1 MVLFVASLIVAFI
14 GGIIALAMPCCFSVL
29 LPSYFASSFKRKIA
43 ILRMTLVFAAGIAV
57 IMLPI
62 ALGASTLVQY
72 MSSGHSLIFV
82 AGGFLMIFF
91 GLWSFWGHSM
101 LPQIHLP
108 VNLKRS
114 DTPSVFTLGV
124 FSGVASS
131 CCAPVLAGIVILSAL
146 SASSLEAIFTGLA
159 YVIGMVFPLLI
170 TAVVWDRKASPKSNG
185 NATTT
190 TFLQGRMVHVKLL
203 TREFDIHSS
212 NLIAGVM
219 FVGMGAVT
227 VVLGFTNTMLS
238 VPGSEIFNI
247 YEATLE
253 QAISNALSSLEAVA
267 TIFLGVVVLLVAVLV
282 TVFLR
287 KSRVQN
293 KERLPVSDVPDGK

>member
-1 MVLFVASLIVAFI
+1 
-14 GGIIALAMPCCFSVL
+14 
-29 LPSYFASSFKRKIA
+29 
-43 ILRMTLVFAAGIAV
+43 MTLVFAAGIAV

>member
-72 MSSGHSLIFV
+72 MSSGHSIIFV
-82 AGGFLMIFF
+82 AGGFLMIFL

-131 CCAPVLAGIVILSAL
+131 CCAPVLAGIIVLSAL
-146 SASSLEAIFTGLA
+146 SASSFEAIFTGLA
-159 YVIGMVFPLLI
+159 YVLGMVFPLLM
-170 TAVVWDRKASPKSNG
+170 TAMVWDRKASPKSNG
-185 NATTT
+185 GTS
-190 TFLQGRMVHVKLL
+190 FLQGRMVHAKLL
-203 TREFDIHSS
+203 GKEFGIHSS
-212 NLIAGVM
+212 NLIAGIM
-219 FVGMGAVT
+219 FVVMGVVT
-227 VVLGFTNTMLS
+227 IVLGFANTMLS

-253 QAISNALSSLEAVA
+253 RAISSALSSPE
-267 TIFLGVVVLLVAVLV
+267 VVVSLSLVLIVLLVAVLAA
-282 TVFLR
+282 VFLR
-287 KSRVQN
+287 KSRKQY
-293 KERLPVSDVPDGK
+293 KERLPVPDVPDGK

>member
-1 MVLFVASLIVAFI
+1 MVLFIASLIVAFI

-43 ILRMTLVFAAGIAV
+43 ILRMTLIFAGGISV

-62 ALGASTLVQY
+62 ALGASVLVQY
-72 MSSGHSLIFV
+72 MSSDHSLIFV
-82 AGGFLMIFF
+82 AGGFLMIFL

-114 DTPSVFTLGV
+114 DAPSVFTLGV

-131 CCAPVLAGIVILSAL
+131 CCAPVLAGIVVLSAL
-146 SASSLEAIFTGLA
+146 SASSFEAIFTGLA
-159 YVIGMVFPLLI
+159 YVLGMVFPLLI
-170 TAVVWDRKASPKSNG
+170 TAIVWDRKSSAKTYGS
-185 NATTT
+185 TTS
-190 TFLQGRMVHVKLL
+190 FLQGRMVHIKLL
-203 TREFDIHSS
+203 TREFEIHSS

-219 FVGMGAVT
+219 FVGMGAIT
-227 VVLGFTNTMLS
+227 VALGFTNTMLS

-253 QAISNALSSLEAVA
+253 QAISNALSSTEVLVG
-267 TIFLGVVVLLVAVLV
+267 ISLGVGIFFLTILSVVLL
-282 TVFLR
+282 R
-287 KSRVQN
+287 KKNGGKN
-293 KERLPVSDVPDGK
+293 KRRLAESDLQDQK

>member
-1 MVLFVASLIVAFI
+1 
-14 GGIIALAMPCCFSVL
+14 
-29 LPSYFASSFKRKIA
+29 
-43 ILRMTLVFAAGIAV
+43 
-57 IMLPI
+57 
-62 ALGASTLVQY
+62 
-72 MSSGHSLIFV
+72 
-82 AGGFLMIFF
+82 
-91 GLWSFWGHSM
+91 M

-131 CCAPVLAGIVILSAL
+131 CCAPVLAGIVVLSAL

-185 NATTT
+185 SATT

-253 QAISNALSSLEAVA
+253 QAISNALSSLEVVA
-267 TIFLGVVVLLVAVLV
+267 AILLGVIVLLVAVLV

>member
-1 MVLFVASLIVAFI
+1 MVLFIASLIVAFV

-43 ILRMTLVFAAGIAV
+43 ILRMTLIFAGGIAV

-62 ALGASTLVQY
+62 ALGASALVQY

-82 AGGFLMIFF
+82 AGGFLMIFL

-114 DTPSVFTLGV
+114 DAPSVFTLGV

-131 CCAPVLAGIVILSAL
+131 CCAPVLAGIVVLSAL
-146 SASSLEAIFTGLA
+146 SASSFEAIFTGLA
-159 YVIGMVFPLLI
+159 YVLGMVFPLLI
-170 TAVVWDRKASPKSNG
+170 TAILWDRNSSAKTDSS
-185 NATTT
+185 TTS
-190 TFLQGRMVHVKLL
+190 FLQGRMVHIKLL
-203 TREFDIHSS
+203 AREFEIHSS

-219 FVGMGAVT
+219 FVGMGAIT
-227 VVLGFTNTMLS
+227 VALGFTNTMLS

-253 QAISNALSSLEAVA
+253 QAISNALSSTEVLVGILLVVG
-267 TIFLGVVVLLVAVLV
+267 IFFLAILSVVLL
-282 TVFLR
+282 R
-287 KSRVQN
+287 KKNRGKN
-293 KERLPVSDVPDGK
+293 KQRLAASDLPDEK